1 MQLKFWIC
9 NLTFFT
15 PLHSESLLKN
25 THETTF
31 LVKINLLI
39 LIGIVG
45 KWWRLYTILYFWK
58 CKHFR
63 NHTIESSFNINFFC
77 KTMQGEIVKFGKSI
91 GNLKISF
98 VVIEKYKKNCFWK
111 LRKISKKWEFLT
123 QKMTKYRIYFVLS
136 INAKRNSKIIW
147 EWHKLSKKDCFEGE
161 KSSF

>member
-1 MQLKFWIC
+1 MQ
-9 NLTFFT
+9 
-15 PLHSESLLKN
+15 E
-25 THETTF
+25 
-31 LVKINLLI
+31 
-39 LIGIVG
+39 
-45 KWWRLYTILYFWK
+45 
-58 CKHFR
+58 
-63 NHTIESSFNINFFC
+63 
-77 KTMQGEIVKFGKSI
+77 EIVKFGKSI